1 MATDNFLDKKSV
13 LGLAERVPMCP
24 PETIVFADSIQWGGV
39 SLLNKNQHQYS
50 ENISAINVSNRE
62 MIRKL
67 AIGQS
72 IACKIKINAEQ
83 EILPLFLVSK
93 TKDASASNSTT
104 YITKGTTVLN
114 DGKIAGVIFEYIYQ
128 IIQQSTGLS
137 RIVETLN
144 CHVYIHDWGEHNTI
158 HYYLMERIIK
168 YRHARA
174 LTLSIS
180 QRTIFRT
187 IILVIFVGESVW
199 QQKSGSSRL

>member
-1 MATDNFLDKKSV
+1 
-13 LGLAERVPMCP
+13 
-24 PETIVFADSIQWGGV
+24 
-39 SLLNKNQHQYS
+39 
-50 ENISAINVSNRE
+50 

-93 TKDASASNSTT
+93 TSETSTEGSRSTT

-128 IIQQSTGLS
+128 TIQTTGLS

-144 CHVYIHDWGEHNTI
+144 CHVYIHDWG
-158 HYYLMERIIK
+158 
-168 YRHARA
+168 
-174 LTLSIS
+174 TL
-180 QRTIFRT
+180 
-187 IILVIFVGESVW
+187 
-199 QQKSGSSRL
+199 

>member
-13 LGLAERVPMCP
+13 LGLASEFLCVP

-83 EILPLFLVSK
+83 VL
-93 TKDASASNSTT
+93 T
-104 YITKGTTVLN
+104 IT
-114 DGKIAGVIFEYIYQ
+114 
-128 IIQQSTGLS
+128 
-137 RIVETLN
+137 
-144 CHVYIHDWGEHNTI
+144 
-158 HYYLMERIIK
+158 HYYLMERVIK

>member
-1 MATDNFLDKKSV
+1 
-13 LGLAERVPMCP
+13 
-24 PETIVFADSIQWGGV
+24 
-39 SLLNKNQHQYS
+39 
-50 ENISAINVSNRE
+50 

-104 YITKGTTVLN
+104 YIIKGTTVLN

-158 HYYLMERIIK
+158 HYYLMERVIK

-187 IILVIFVGESVW
+187 IILVIFVGESAW
-199 QQKSGSSRL
+199 QQMSGSSRL

>member
-24 PETIVFADSIQWGGV
+24 PPETIVFADSIQWGGG
-39 SLLNKNQHQYS
+39 SLSNKNQHQYN
-50 ENISAINVSNRE
+50 ENISATNVSNRE

-93 TKDASASNSTT
+93 TNGNSASGSIST

-128 IIQQSTGLS
+128 IIQTTGLS
-137 RIVETLN
+137 RIVEALN
-144 CHVYIHDWGEHNTI
+144 CHVYIHDWG
-158 HYYLMERIIK
+158 
-168 YRHARA
+168 
-174 LTLSIS
+174 TL
-180 QRTIFRT
+180 
-187 IILVIFVGESVW
+187 
-199 QQKSGSSRL
+199 